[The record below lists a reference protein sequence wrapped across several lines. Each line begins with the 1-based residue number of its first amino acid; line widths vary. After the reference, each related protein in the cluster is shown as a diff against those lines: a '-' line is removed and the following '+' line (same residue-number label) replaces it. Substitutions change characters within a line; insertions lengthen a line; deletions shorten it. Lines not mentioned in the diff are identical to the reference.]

1 MADLRKTAVSPHTM
15 QGAPAQ
21 APRGLA
27 QTALDPLRR
36 AYEAYQRSI
45 GQPFQQAVRGG
56 VRGYFGLPLM
66 SDASAT
72 GREAYR
78 QGEALGYTPGV
89 GMPAGAVRVAAEGV
103 QALPELATFIGAA
116 AKTWNAASNAKAVQ
130 MEKAGVSP
138 QVIWRETGNWRAPD
152 GEWRQEISDKDV
164 KFVGSEATAPA
175 NVVMPHEQLAA
186 AYPDVM
192 QTPVTLRPNRTT
204 STMTSNEAGAK
215 IDLGTLDKEKPSLLG
230 LWGIETGPKSPLL
243 HELQHVIQ
251 RKEGFARGGT
261 PEASRIDNPYPP
273 QLMPIADEYRELWR
287 SLKGQNRPKSPVGLT
302 MRSVDIDDWF
312 DSLDQVDDPKI
323 RQQFFDILNKLD
335 IERQNLFGLDEGI
348 MAQQQNIETYR
359 RLAGEAEARATQNR
373 IMMTE
378 EQRRAKFPLESYD
391 VPLEELII
399 RK

>member
-1 MADLRKTAVSPHTM
+1 MPKNAL
-15 QGAPAQ
+15 APPSVNALQ
-21 APRGLA
+21 PAPDVPRNALA
-27 QTALDPLRR
+27 RL
-36 AYEAYQRSI
+36 YSAYQQYV
-45 GQPFQQAVRGG
+45 GQPFAQTVRGG

-66 SDASAT
+66 SDADAT

-78 QGEALGYTPGV
+78 QGEALGFTPGV

-138 QVIWRETGNWRAPD
+138 QKIWQETGNWRAPD
-152 GEWRQEISDKDV
+152 GKWRQEISDKDV
-164 KFVGSEATAPA
+164 KFVGAETTAPA

-192 QTPVTLRPNRTT
+192 QTPVTLRPRQTT
-204 STMTSNEAGAK
+204 STTTSNESGAK
-215 IDLGTLDKEKPSLLG
+215 IDLGTLGNEQSSLLG
-230 LWGIETGPKSPLL
+230 LWGVETGPKSPLL

-261 PEASRIDNPYPP
+261 PETARVDNPYPP
-273 QLMPIADEYRELWR
+273 QLMPIVDEYRELWR

-312 DSLDQVDDPKI
+312 DSLEQVNDPKI
-323 RQQFFDILNKLD
+323 RQQFLDILNKLD
-335 IERQNLFGLDEGI
+335 VERQNLFGFDEGI

-373 IMMTE
+373 ISMTE
-378 EQRRAKFPLESYD
+378 AQRRAKFPLESYD
-391 VPLEELII
+391 LPLSDLII
-399 RK
+399 RD

>member
-1 MADLRKTAVSPHTM
+1 MADKLNALAK
-15 QGAPAQ
+15 APVN
-21 APRGLA
+21 
-27 QTALDPLRR
+27 ALNSLYDL
-36 AYEAYQRSI
+36 YQRRV

-56 VRGYFGLPLM
+56 VRGYFGLPMM
-66 SDASAT
+66 SDADAL

-89 GMPAGAVRVAAEGV
+89 GMPAGAVRLAAEGV

-130 MEKAGVSP
+130 MEKAGVNP
-138 QVIWRETGNWRAPD
+138 QEIWRETGNWRAPD
-152 GEWRQEISDKDV
+152 GKWRQEISDKDV
-164 KFVGSEATAPA
+164 KFFGSETTAPA

-192 QTPVTLRPNRTT
+192 QAPVTLRPRSTT
-204 STMTSNEAGAK
+204 STTTSDEFGAR
-215 IDLGTLDKEKPSLLG
+215 IDLGTFGREKPSLLE
-230 LWGIETGPKSPLL
+230 LWGVETGPKSPLL
-243 HELQHVIQ
+243 HELQHVVQ

-261 PEASRIDNPYPP
+261 PEAVRVDNPYPP
-273 QLMPIADEYRELWR
+273 QLMPIVDEYRELWR
-287 SLKGQNRPKSPVGLT
+287 SLKGKSRPKSPVGLS
-302 MRSVDIDDWF
+302 MRSVDIDDWY

-323 RQQFFDILNKLD
+323 RQQFLDILNKLD
-335 IERQNLFGLDEGI
+335 VERQNIFGADEGI

-373 IMMTE
+373 ISLTE
-378 EQRRAKFPLESYD
+378 AQRRAKFPPESYD